1 MGSGIDTAVFT
12 LGEYNSV
19 IPGAASADARRQV
32 HGTP

>member
-1 MGSGIDTAVFT
+1 LGTGIYTSLFT
-12 LGEYNSV
+12 LGVYNSV